1 MAGTILDETHARSGR
16 PGDAAASS
24 AWPAVDLRAA
34 LALLPVSRTGSGPTN
49 AAAAWST
56 TSVSQANGALVL
68 SLGDAPTGASSTLA
82 KRRRREHEDAVPLSA
97 FASIGRM
104 AAPTSDPDAVPLG
117 AAKART
123 ANDNF
128 FAPNARKSLWR
139 ELFFITLLAVTL
151 AGVFWTGRMHPYQ
164 KVIVVPGPS
173 SYRSVVT

>member
-1 MAGTILDETHARSGR
+1 MAGTSDEYHVRSAAT
-16 PGDAAASS
+16 GDAAASS

-56 TSVSQANGALVL
+56 TAVSHANGALVL
-68 SLGDAPTGASSTLA
+68 SLGDAPAATASTGAR
-82 KRRRREHEDAVPLSA
+82 RRRREHEGAVPVSA
-97 FASIGRM
+97 FVCIGRM
-104 AAPTSDPDAVPLG
+104 AAPTGDPDAVPLG
-117 AAKART
+117 AAKAPT

-139 ELFFITLLAVTL
+139 ELFFLTLLAVTL
-151 AGVFWTGRMHPYQ
+151 AGVFWTGRMHAYQ